1 MNKRTYC
8 NLILFLFFFVMM
20 AQIQCFQNEFTAN
33 VMPNF
38 AFHAMEAS
46 SFDIFTSGLLPC
58 IIKII
63 ISFIYLSIYRFNSVN
78 QIFNSS

>member
-8 NLILFLFFFVMM
+8 NLILFFFFVMM

-58 IIKII
+58 MIKIN
-63 ISFIYLSIYRFNSVN
+63 ISFIYVLIL
-78 QIFNSS
+78 